1 MDIKDCSAL
10 LSLLIELLGNVA
22 KLLQNL
28 KDGNID
34 PAKIDLEAL
43 RARNKAVQDAIIKAM
58 KD

>member
-10 LSLLIELLGNVA
+10 LSLLIEMLGNVA

-34 PAKIDLEAL
+34 PTKIDIEAL

-58 KD
+58 NE